1 VRKLYLGVTIILL
14 ISSAGASA
22 QFLGQM
28 SPASI
33 LKSGTGKI
41 GGYFVTADD
50 ALAVVGSLR
59 YGFGDVVEGRFRF
72 GFIDQDGPGTD
83 PHIIVGADGKYLLWR
98 YKGTAGSGGGFN
110 NPIDLSLGFLGEY
123 AVLESIRIL
132 GLGGSIIGSWP
143 YTFSNR
149 STIEPYAR
157 LSIRYENVEARHKF
171 PDHVN
176 GDGDD
181 FEVGLNLGALFSV
194 TPVVDLTAEFQLDEQ
209 MAFLVGAD
217 FAF

>member
-1 VRKLYLGVTIILL
+1 VRKLYLGVAIILL

-33 LKSGTGKI
+33 LKSGTGKF

-50 ALAVVGSLR
+50 ALAIVGSVR
-59 YGFGDVVEGRFRF
+59 YGFGDIMEGRFRL
-72 GFIDQDGPGTD
+72 GLIDQDGPGTD
-83 PHIIVGADGKYLLWR
+83 PHIILGADGKYLLWR
-98 YKGTAGSGGGFN
+98 YKGTAGFSGGFN
-110 NPIDLSLGFLGEY
+110 NPIDLSLGFMGEY
-123 AVLESIRIL
+123 AVLESVRIL
-132 GLGGSIIGSWP
+132 GVGGSVIGSWP

-157 LSIRYENVEARHKF
+157 LSIRYENTEVRHKF
-171 PDHVN
+171 SGHDN